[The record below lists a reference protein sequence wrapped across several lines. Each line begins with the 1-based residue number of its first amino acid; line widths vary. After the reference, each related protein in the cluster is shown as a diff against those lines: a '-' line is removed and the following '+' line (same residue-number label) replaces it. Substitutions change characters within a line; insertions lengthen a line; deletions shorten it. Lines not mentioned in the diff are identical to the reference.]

1 MNPHSDKKIV
11 DSWYKNASQWT
22 AAVRDGQIESRKLA
36 TDAAIVDAVMSHAPQ
51 SVIDIGCGE
60 GWLVRT
66 IAPRVIRA
74 VGVDA
79 APALIDQ
86 AKAAGGG
93 DFFVT
98 PYEAISHESIEGM
111 FDVAVC
117 NFSLLG
123 KEAVESLFS
132 AVPSIIKPGGV
143 FIVQTLHPIVAYGNL
158 PYVDGWRDGSWA
170 GFSTEFVDPAPWYF
184 RTLEN
189 WRALFFNNGF
199 ALREIFEP
207 INPKTRKP
215 ASIIFVGEVVANK
228 AMHATST

>member
-1 MNPHSDKKIV
+1 MNPHSDRKIV
-11 DSWYKNASQWT
+11 DSWDKNASQWT
-22 AAVRDGQIESRKLA
+22 TAVRDGQIESRKLV
-36 TDAAIVDAVMSHAPQ
+36 TNKAIVDAVMSHSPE

-60 GWLVRT
+60 GWLVRE
-66 IAPRVIRA
+66 IASRVTHA
-74 VGVDA
+74 VGLDA
-79 APALIDQ
+79 IPALIDQ

-98 PYEAISHESIEGM
+98 SYEAISQGAVEGL

-132 AVPSIIKPGGV
+132 AVPSLLNPGGV
-143 FIVQTLHPIVAYGNL
+143 FIVQTLHPVVVYGNS

-184 RTLEN
+184 RTIES
-189 WRALFFNNGF
+189 WHALFLNSGF
-199 ALREIFEP
+199 ALREILEP
-207 INPKTRKP
+207 INPKTHKP
-215 ASIIFVGEVVANK
+215 ASIILVGEVAANK
-228 AMHATST
+228 AIHATGA